1 MNNQQPASIRRYIM
15 NTKQILFFGRDGNLF
30 NEVQP
35 PFQAP
40 LLELDSNRKLPFNDG
55 CLTFDRKP
63 TDVELKNYFQS
74 IYRSW
79 KHFGPFGDII
89 AVKELIIG
97 EKYYYMLDYIGRL
110 AFAKAATAA
119 DLMMVIK
126 SRNENFLVGIK
137 RKNEPG
143 KGKLAFPGG
152 FINVN
157 GYHLD
162 TPLQTVIHEAE
173 EEIGLKIFARFEED
187 LLKYSS
193 PGIMVNV
200 DYHGLNIPGELH
212 NLGTFETGD
221 SEKLPTIGL
230 KRVYTTT
237 AFALVLYMDIDEEEI
252 NSWLKA
258 GDDASDLVIT
268 KFDHSSK
275 PEFGIEHHQKLFD
288 LLKVHLNFGQKK

>member
-1 MNNQQPASIRRYIM
+1 M
-15 NTKQILFFGRDGNLF
+15 NTKQILFFGKNGDIL

-35 PFQAP
+35 PFRAP
-40 LLELDSNRKLPFNDG
+40 LLEMDINKSLPFRDG
-55 CLTFDRKP
+55 CLLFDHQLP
-63 TDVELKNYFQS
+63 AEDLKKYFQS

-79 KHFGPFGDII
+79 RHFGPFGDVI
-89 AVKELIIG
+89 AVKELIFG
-97 EKYYYMLDYIGRL
+97 DKYCYMLDYIGRL

-157 GYHLD
+157 GYNLD

-173 EEIGLKIFARFEED
+173 EEIGLKIFARFED
-187 LLKYSS
+187 DVLNYSS
-193 PGIMVNV
+193 PGIMVDV
-200 DYHGLNIPGELH
+200 DYHGINVPGELH
-212 NLGTFETGD
+212 NLGTFPTGD
-221 SEKLPTIGL
+221 SEKLPTVGL

-237 AFALVLYMDIDEEEI
+237 AFVLVLHMDIDEEEI

-258 GDDASDLVIT
+258 GDDASDLVIV

-275 PEFGIEHHQKLFD
+275 PEFGIEHHQKLFN
-288 LLKVHLNFGQKK
+288 LLKIHLAFGQKK